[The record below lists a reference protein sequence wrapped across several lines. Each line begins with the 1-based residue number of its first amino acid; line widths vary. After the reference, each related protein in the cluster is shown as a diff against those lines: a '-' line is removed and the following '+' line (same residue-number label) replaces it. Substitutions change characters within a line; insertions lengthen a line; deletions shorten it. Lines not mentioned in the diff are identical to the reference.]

1 VSDFWT
7 TERIQQL
14 LGESDKW
21 PQLTVEDGGAELYL
35 DGEQSRFSLIDEKG
49 FAYGWIPGEKLAR
62 LCAAA
67 PAALAWCVDAIET
80 AYSLA
85 NSYATTNEAQRKR
98 IDELLAR
105 LTEANQLVV
114 IERAMRKELESG
126 CVELANQIS
135 SEDDLWVV
143 MPNMNEMVKLRHY
156 RKKLPPPTHEHAWEF
171 HGDGSVSEG
180 ITFRYRV
187 CTVCGEREELG
198 DAQ

>member
-1 VSDFWT
+1 MSDFWT

-85 NSYATTNEAQRKR
+85 NSYATTNEAQRRRAEIAEMSLEMIEADNRNLEDAHKR
-98 IDELLAR
+98 IS
-105 LTEANQLVV
+105 
-114 IERAMRKELESG
+114 ELE
-126 CVELANQIS
+126 
-135 SEDDLWVV
+135 
-143 MPNMNEMVKLRHY
+143 R
-156 RKKLPPPTHEHAWEF
+156 
-171 HGDGSVSEG
+171 
-180 ITFRYRV
+180 
-187 CTVCGEREELG
+187 EREEAVTDSEFATLENIKLRERLLEAELAAIPW
-198 DAQ
+198 DAMEKMQGCEAHTYDTELAKIQVHNWARGHRPRTPNIVP